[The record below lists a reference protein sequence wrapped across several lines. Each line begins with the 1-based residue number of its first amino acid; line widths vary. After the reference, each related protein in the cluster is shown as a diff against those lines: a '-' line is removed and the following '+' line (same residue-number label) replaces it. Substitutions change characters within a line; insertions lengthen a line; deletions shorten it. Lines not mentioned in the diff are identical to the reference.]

1 MRSLPDNAQSALL
14 LSCTVYLE
22 TNGGGTKTKIMY
34 KAFIS
39 YAQLKKHLAMMLAND
54 LLEFDEKTQIYK
66 TTEKG
71 LSFAKLYDQ
80 VGQYVSPVQK

>member
-1 MRSLPDNAQSALL
+1 MKYRSRTDIAYEILQAA
-14 LSCTVYLE
+14 
-22 TNGGGTKTKIMY
+22 NGGGTKTKIMY

-39 YAQLKKHLAMMLAND
+39 YAQLKEHLTMMLAND

-71 LSFAKLYDQ
+71 LSLAKLYDQ
-80 VGQYVSPVQK
+80 VGELVSPVVQ